1 MNGNSDKSTQVFE
14 KIWGKTVL
22 SGGFT
27 QLPNDLLRG
36 ANQLK
41 LSTYDLAVLEHIMS
55 VGTGY
60 ASAKAIAD
68 AQGISIGTVRKSF
81 KYLRRIG
88 YVRFIYKTGE
98 ANRFDLQGL
107 VAAVRQVASDRQR
120 AAYEEHRGVVVSDDT
135 HTRETSTNKDSINTN
150 EDTKDGDGYKSFLK
164 AKERLKQKKGKPP

>member
-1 MNGNSDKSTQVFE
+1 MNNSNDRSTQVFE

-36 ANQLK
+36 AKQLK
-41 LSTYDLAVLEHIMS
+41 LNTYDVAVLEHIMS
-55 VGTGY
+55 VGAGFAT
-60 ASAKAIAD
+60 AKSIAD

-81 KYLRRIG
+81 NKLRRLG

-107 VAAVRQVASDRQR
+107 VTAVRQVASDRQR
-120 AAYEEHRGVVVSDDT
+120 ATYEEHRGVVVSDDIP
-135 HTRETSTNKDSINTN
+135 TRESSTNKDSINTN
-150 EDTKDGDGYKSFLK
+150 EDIKDGDGYKSFLE
-164 AKERLKQKKGKPP
+164 AKERLKLKNGKPP

>member
-1 MNGNSDKSTQVFE
+1 MNGSSDKSTQVFE

-36 ANQLK
+36 AKQLK
-41 LSTYDLAVLEHIMS
+41 LNTYDLAVLEHIMS

-60 ASAKAIAD
+60 ASAKSIAE
-68 AQGISIGTVRKSF
+68 AQGMSIGTVRKSF
-81 KYLRRIG
+81 KYLRRLG

-107 VAAVRQVASDRQR
+107 VSAVRKVASNRQR
-120 AAYEEHRGVVVSDDT
+120 ATYEEHRGVVVSDDT
-135 HTRETSTNKDSINTN
+135 PTRESSTNKDSLNTN
-150 EDTKDGDGYKSFLK
+150 KDMKEGDGYKLFKQRGKWL
-164 AKERLKQKKGKPP
+164 KERPKPP

>member
-1 MNGNSDKSTQVFE
+1 MNNSNDKSTQVFE
-14 KIWGKTVL
+14 KIWGKSVL

-36 ANQLK
+36 AKQLK
-41 LSTYDLAVLEHIMS
+41 LNTYDLAVLEHIMS
-55 VGTGY
+55 VGAGY
-60 ASAKAIAD
+60 ASAKSIAE

-107 VAAVRQVASDRQR
+107 VAAVRHIASDRQR
-120 AAYEEHRGVVVSDDT
+120 ATYEEHRGVVVSDDT
-135 HTRETSTNKDSINTN
+135 PTRESSTNKDSLNTN
-150 EDTKDGDGYKSFLK
+150 KDMKEGDGYKLFKQRGKWL
-164 AKERLKQKKGKPP
+164 KERPKPP

>member
-1 MNGNSDKSTQVFE
+1 MNNSNDRSTQVFE

-36 ANQLK
+36 AKQLK
-41 LSTYDLAVLEHIMS
+41 LNTYDLAVLEHIMS
-55 VGTGY
+55 VGTGF
-60 ASAKAIAD
+60 ASAKTIAD

-81 KYLRRIG
+81 NKLRRLG

-107 VAAVRQVASDRQR
+107 VTAVRQVASERQR
-120 AAYEEHRGVVVSDDT
+120 ATYEEHRGVVVSDDIP
-135 HTRETSTNKDSINTN
+135 TRESSTNKDSINTN
-150 EDTKDGDGYKSFLK
+150 KDKRGGFKYKSFQEMRK
-164 AKERLKQKKGKPP
+164 AQKENQKPP